1 MSQARSKDRMNAER
15 PVARSEAPRRL
26 DSDNVPGA
34 TTGAA
39 IGAGASSV
47 EASPNRVESEAGAS
61 APLWWAEAVRLKDTM
76 GLRALADHLG
86 VRVGALAAELRRSGL
101 TRSPQEPAVAVAQGV
116 RPGSQDGRILSHYHL
131 LGHVPD
137 AEVARMSGV
146 SIRTIASY
154 RARHGIAGYSGP
166 RRRPEVRG
174 RRESRLEDHRDV
186 LGTLPDRVVA
196 DLVGMSLGAVR
207 NYRVKHA
214 IPAAGRISQRRI
226 DAHLSRIANKPAAK
240 AEAPRAAEP
249 RPVARVAPPRPAAP
263 VVESL
268 AWRVRLG
275 DADGTR
281 DVVIVAATMADAIAR
296 AEAIATGGST
306 VMALERLG
314 PLIGGT

>member
-1 MSQARSKDRMNAER
+1 
-15 PVARSEAPRRL
+15 L
-26 DSDNVPGA
+26 DSDNVPG
-34 TTGAA
+34 TTSGEAQANRSDADTSAA
-39 IGAGASSV
+39 
-47 EASPNRVESEAGAS
+47 

-101 TRSPQEPAVAVAQGV
+101 TRNPLDATPAVAQGV
-116 RPGSQDGRILSHYHL
+116 RPGSQDSRILTHYHL

-154 RARHGIAGYSGP
+154 RARHGISGYSGP
-166 RRRPEVRG
+166 RRRPEIRG

-226 DAHLSRIANKPAAK
+226 DAHLSRLANKPTAK
-240 AEAPRAAEP
+240 VEAPRAAEFSHAAR
-249 RPVARVAPPRPAAP
+249 RPSEPIPSAATVAS
-263 VVESL
+263 ESL
-268 AWRVRLG
+268 AWRVRLSG
-275 DADGTR
+275 AEGTR
-281 DVVIVAATMADAIAR
+281 DVVIVAPTMADAIAR

-314 PLIGGT
+314 PLIGAV